1 MANAFRIMR
10 SPEVIHVSGM
20 PRSTLVL
27 HISKG
32 LWPRPISLGGTRSVG
47 WISSEV
53 DAVLVAR
60 VAGKSD
66 EEIKQLVRNLEAQ
79 RTAAMPKAA

>member
-1 MANAFRIMR
+1 MANTFRIMR
-10 SPEVIHVSGM
+10 SPEVIQISGM
-20 PRSTLVL
+20 PRSTRVL

-32 LWPRPISLGGTRSVG
+32 LWPRPISLGGRTVG
-47 WISSEV
+47 WISTEV
-53 DAVLVAR
+53 DAVLAAR

-66 EEIKQLVRNLEAQ
+66 DEIRQLVKNLEAQ

>member
-1 MANAFRIMR
+1 MANSFRIMR
-10 SPEVIHVSGM
+10 SPEVIQISGM
-20 PRSTLVL
+20 PRSTRVL

-32 LWPRPISLGGTRSVG
+32 LWPRPVSIGGRAIG
-47 WISSEV
+47 WLSTEV
-53 DAVLVAR
+53 DAILAAR

-66 EEIKQLVRNLEAQ
+66 EEIRQLVRNLEAQ